1 MIILPFPLGEGGRR
15 PDEGRGQGNCEGQT
29 LISQLTLIAS
39 PKREAKG
46 SRKGFEKM
54 CLAIPLKV
62 VAVDGSRLKV
72 ESAGLVREVRA
83 DFLPGVQEGDFVI
96 VHAGF
101 AIEKLDAEQAR
112 LDLEAWEEVADA
124 LA

>member
-1 MIILPFPLGEGGRR
+1 
-15 PDEGRGQGNCEGQT
+15 
-29 LISQLTLIAS
+29 
-39 PKREAKG
+39 
-46 SRKGFEKM
+46 M

-62 VAVDGSRLKV
+62 VAVDGKKLRV

-83 DFLPGVQEGDFVI
+83 DFLPEVKEGDFVI

-101 AIEKLDAEQAR
+101 AIEKLDSEQAR
-112 LDLEAWEEVADA
+112 LDLEAREEVAAA